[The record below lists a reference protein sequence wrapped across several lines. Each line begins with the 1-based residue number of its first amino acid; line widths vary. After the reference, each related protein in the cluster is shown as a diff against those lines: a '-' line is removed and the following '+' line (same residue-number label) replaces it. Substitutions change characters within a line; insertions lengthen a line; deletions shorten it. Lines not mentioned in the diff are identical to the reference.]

1 MPIVL
6 RQKFPPLATATL
18 ILILLAINSIAAAA
32 TAKDVKGSKDHPLLG
47 RFKDTYISWHK
58 VWDFE
63 EMPYIYGPST
73 NGKIEKI
80 KPLEGKLTTN
90 VYRPSGNSPSYA
102 EVIRNY
108 ELQLKKNGFTI
119 DFKCDAEKGQCANNW
134 DSQIHFANSVKRPRN
149 DPYAVYSDYASYRYL
164 AASKNG
170 QNGGNVYVTIYMS
183 KEWIFASVLEEQ
195 ALENKM
201 VDASEM
207 ARSINET
214 GRVALYGI
222 YFDTNK
228 STLKAESSSTI
239 EEIAK
244 LLKKEKDLKLAVVG
258 HTDNQGDID
267 YNMKL
272 SKERAKAVVDT
283 LVKKHGINANRL
295 KHWGVGFLSPVAT
308 NRTEDG
314 RAKNRRVELVEQ

>member
-1 MPIVL
+1 MLKAVKVP
-6 RQKFPPLATATL
+6 QLATYTL
-18 ILILLAINSIAAAA
+18 TLLMLVTNSLAVAA
-32 TAKDVKGSKDHPLLG
+32 AKDVKGSKDHPLLG

-63 EMPYIYGPST
+63 EMPYIFGPSN

-80 KPLEGKLTTN
+80 KQLEGKLTTN
-90 VYRPSGNSPSYA
+90 VYRPSGNPPSYA

-108 ELQLKKNGFTI
+108 ELQLKNKGFTI
-119 DFKCDAEKGQCANNW
+119 DFKCDAEKGECANNW
-134 DSQIHFANSVKRPRN
+134 DSQIHFANSIKRPRN
-149 DPYAVYSDYASYRYL
+149 DPNAVYSDYASYRYL
-164 AASKNG
+164 AASKKSD
-170 QNGGNVYVTIYMS
+170 NGGNVYATVYMS
-183 KEWIFASVLEEQ
+183 KEWIFVSVLEE
-195 ALENKM
+195 AAMENKM
-201 VDASEM
+201 INASDMEK
-207 ARSINET
+207 SINET

-228 STLKAESSSTI
+228 STLKAESSATI
-239 EEIAK
+239 DEIAK

-272 SKERAKAVVDT
+272 SKERAKAVVDA